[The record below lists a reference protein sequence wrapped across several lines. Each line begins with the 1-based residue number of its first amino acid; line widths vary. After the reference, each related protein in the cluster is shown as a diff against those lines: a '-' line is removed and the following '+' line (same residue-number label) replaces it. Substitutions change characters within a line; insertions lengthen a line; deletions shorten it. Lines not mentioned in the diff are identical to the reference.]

1 MAVSTQVIGCPPG
14 MYTLAASGSGGG
26 WRVPAFLRGPARAGP
41 TERKALLMARPNLPL
56 PALTREFADR
66 IAELPDEVKAAWE
79 KPRPTANS
87 RVYAVH
93 QIAQGIV
100 YDGASIRHWIEQR
113 WPGEAEVFRERLE
126 SLRRA
131 ITGGSVREK
140 ADAILCS
147 LEPDFDHLKLLA
159 ELLPKYLRELA
170 GEMEAEPDTDTVTLS
185 QAAALVNR
193 SKRTLEG
200 YRQKD
205 TTFPAPCIKGK
216 NGKADEW
223 AWAELRPW
231 LVKTFKRP
239 LPDRFPRLRK

>member
-1 MAVSTQVIGCPPG
+1 
-14 MYTLAASGSGGG
+14 
-26 WRVPAFLRGPARAGP
+26 
-41 TERKALLMARPNLPL
+41 MARPNLPL

-170 GEMEAEPDTDTVTLS
+170 GEMEAEPKPAELPYTLTPPNLFRWLDGEEVTLS
-185 QAAALVNR
+185 PLEWKLLAYCLEHRQATVDDVIDAVWGHDSNKTDQDLHVLKSKLSNKLIDAKPPVPVNMEVPRSSGYLV
-193 SKRTLEG
+193 
-200 YRQKD
+200 
-205 TTFPAPCIKGK
+205 TTIVP
-216 NGKADEW
+216 E
-223 AWAELRPW
+223 
-231 LVKTFKRP
+231 
-239 LPDRFPRLRK
+239 